1 MKFRITT
8 VELSANAGQMSDE
21 AWAARLGATLLFA
34 SLATCIRDHINLM
47 QTIFQ
52 CMIHRSFSFIKAIS
66 LSLRYHG
73 TRVCSQEPC
82 GSWCPQGR
90 PMYACILYA
99 HAILN

>member
-8 VELSANAGQMSDE
+8 VELSAKAGQMSDE

-52 CMIHRSFSFIKAIS
+52 GMIHRSLLLSKRFPCPYAIMAQESVVKNLVEVGAPKA
-66 LSLRYHG
+66 
-73 TRVCSQEPC
+73 VPC
-82 GSWCPQGR
+82 
-90 PMYACILYA
+90 M
-99 HAILN
+99 HAYYTHMQY